1 MIDVNMILL
10 FAIILAPT
18 GSDPMFQS
26 LPPSCPIDVIPR
38 NSAPRPTPN
47 RRGPARSM
55 GFTAT
60 GGVVV
65 EYGAGKSTITGMI
78 SGIAIRRTTSLRRVA
93 ERSSRLSRA
102 TDRLL
107 SPNHRSLLIPEREP
121 ELEKCSDGGAI
132 IQNRA
137 RRRSAMYV
145 KTKKNPRL
153 RSE

>member
-1 MIDVNMILL
+1 MSPRNAVAKRGRGVRIDGRVRPN
-10 FAIILAPT
+10 
-18 GSDPMFQS
+18 
-26 LPPSCPIDVIPR
+26 PIDVIPR
-38 NSAPRPTPN
+38 NKAPRPTPN

-65 EYGAGKSTITGMI
+65 EDGAGEKTTGKSTIIGRI
-78 SGIAIRRTTSLRRVA
+78 SGIAISRTTSLRRVA

-102 TDRLL
+102 IDRLL
-107 SPNHRSLLIPEREP
+107 SPNHRSLLTPEREP
-121 ELEKCSDGGAI
+121 ELEKCSDGGAV

-137 RRRSAMYV
+137 RRKSAMYV